1 LKFEVDSSDLR
12 EALESVMVKGKG
24 TTNGGFGNTNLGTY
38 ACLYVKDGVLSVW
51 NGSPSFCVKID
62 IQLEGESVDGD
73 VCVDSMKVIPYL
85 KSFGGVVDFNVGDFI
100 TITTEPHGTNRTASI
115 PLVVL
120 HPNADAI
127 SRLKNMLNHIRY
139 EVQPQTLFNFG
150 KSKFEG
156 AFVLTQPQFKETIKN
171 CELVKSG
178 VYKLDFNENVL
189 TVSTRQDATNKYE
202 EVITPVFPLGEPPT
216 VEFSSP
222 VYAFFKSDQM
232 VNVYM
237 KDDHP
242 LLLVSNDRMLLKA
255 PHISG

>member
-1 LKFEVDSSDLR
+1 MKFEVDSNDLR

-24 TTNGGFGNTNLGTY
+24 TTTSGFGNTNLGTY
-38 ACLYVKDGVLSVW
+38 ACIYVKEGVLSVW

-62 IQLEGESVDGD
+62 IQLEGESIDGD
-73 VCVDSMKVIPYL
+73 FCVDSMKVIPYL
-85 KSFGGVVDFNVGDFI
+85 KSFGGTVNFSIGDFI
-100 TITTEPHGTNRTASI
+100 TLTGVNRTASI

-127 SRLKNMLNHIRY
+127 SRLKNMLNHVRY
-139 EVQPQTLFNFG
+139 EIQPQILFNFG

-156 AFVLTQPQFKETIKN
+156 AFVLTQAQFKDAIKN

-178 VYKLDFNENVL
+178 VYKLDFNENAL

-202 EVITPVFPLGEPPT
+202 EVITPVFPLGEPAT

-222 VYAFFKSDQM
+222 VYAFFKNDQM

-242 LLLVSNDRMLLKA
+242 LLLVSDDRMLLKA

>member
-1 LKFEVDSSDLR
+1 MNIEVDSNDLR

-24 TTNGGFGNTNLGTY
+24 TTNSGFGNTNLGTY

-85 KSFGGVVDFNVGDFI
+85 KSFGGVVNFNVGDFI
-100 TITTEPHGTNRTASI
+100 TLTGMNRTASI

-156 AFVLTQPQFKETIKN
+156 AFVLTQVQFKDAIKN

-178 VYKLDFNENVL
+178 VYKLDFNENAL

-202 EVITPVFPLGEPPT
+202 EIITPVFPLGEPAT
-216 VEFSSP
+216 IEFSSP

-232 VNVYM
+232 INVYM
-237 KDDHP
+237 KDNHP
-242 LLLVSNDRMLLKA
+242 LLLVSEDRILLKA